1 MTPELLD
8 LLQAAGVAAAV
19 LTAVAAFRKSKPEA
33 GKLGAE
39 ADLIRVEAQAKV
51 IDSLQD
57 ELGRAQKYIRNL
69 KQEKDA
75 EIAELRTTVCRLQRQ
90 VISLQTKERTD
101 P

>member
-19 LTAVAAFRKSKPEA
+19 LTAVAAFRKSRPEA
-33 GKLGAE
+33 GKLDAE
-39 ADLIRVEAQAKV
+39 TDLIRVEAQAKV

-57 ELGRAQKYIRNL
+57 ELGRAQEYIRNL

-75 EIAELRTTVCRLQRQ
+75 EIAELRTTVYRLQRQ